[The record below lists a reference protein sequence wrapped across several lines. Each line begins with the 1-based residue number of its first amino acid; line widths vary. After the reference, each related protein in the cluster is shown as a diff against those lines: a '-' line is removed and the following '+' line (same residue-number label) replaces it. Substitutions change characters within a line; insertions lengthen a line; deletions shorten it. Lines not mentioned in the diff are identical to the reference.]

1 MNILLVDDHSVV
13 REGYKALI
21 KMLLPEAKLS
31 EASNGKES
39 SMALKQHVIDIM
51 ILDINLAH
59 ESGLVLAQGF
69 LQSYPKLKIIFF
81 SMFEDVAILQRAMET
96 GAMGYISKQS
106 DPEVLISAIQ
116 VVSKGQKYIEKDLAV
131 QLAKRLLTE
140 QIDIQSRLTAR
151 EFEIFIAFAMKKS
164 RVETANN
171 LNISIKT
178 ISNTLTTIKRK
189 LNVEVSEFGELAVQ
203 HGYIGSLENG

>member
-1 MNILLVDDHSVV
+1 MNIIIVDDHSVV

-21 KMLLPEAKLS
+21 NMMIPEAKLY
-31 EASNGKES
+31 EAANGQES
-39 SMALKQHVIDIM
+39 LNALKDNDIDLM

-59 ESGLVLAQGF
+59 ESGLVLAQQF
-69 LQSYPKLKIIFF
+69 LKSHPSLKIIFF
-81 SMFEDVAILQRAMET
+81 SMFEDGAILQRAMET

-116 VVSKGQKYIEKDLAV
+116 VVNKGQKYIEKDLAV
-131 QLAKRLLTE
+131 RLAKRLLTD

-164 RVETANN
+164 RVETAKN
-171 LNISIKT
+171 LDISIKT

-189 LNVEVSEFGELAVQ
+189 LNVEVNEFSDLAIQ
-203 HGYIGSLENG
+203 HGYIGSI

>member
-1 MNILLVDDHSVV
+1 MNIILVDDHSVV

-21 KMLLPEAKLS
+21 KMMLPQAQLFEA
-31 EASNGKES
+31 ANGKES
-39 SMALKQHVIDIM
+39 LLALAQHDIDIM

-59 ESGLVLAQGF
+59 ESGLVLANKF
-69 LQSYPKLKIIFF
+69 LQSTPNLKIIFF
-81 SMFEDVAILQRAMET
+81 SMFEDGAILQRAMQT

-106 DPEVLISAIQ
+106 DPEILISAIQ
-116 VVSKGQKYIEKDLAV
+116 VVNKGQKYMEKDLAMR
-131 QLAKRLLTE
+131 LAKRLLTD

-151 EFEIFIAFAMKKS
+151 EFEIFIAFAMKKN
-164 RVETANN
+164 REETANE

-189 LNVEVSEFGELAVQ
+189 LNVEVVEFAELAIQ
-203 HGYIGSLENG
+203 HGYIGSL

>member
-1 MNILLVDDHSVV
+1 MNIVLVDDHSVV

-21 KMLLPEAKLS
+21 KMMLPEAEIC
-31 EASNGKES
+31 EAANGKES
-39 SMALKQHVIDIM
+39 FMALKQFDIDMM

-59 ESGLVLAQGF
+59 ESGLVLAQQF

-81 SMFEDVAILQRAMET
+81 SMFEDGAILQRAMES

-116 VVSKGQKYIEKDLAV
+116 VVSKGQKYIEKNLAV
-131 QLAKRLLTE
+131 RLAKRLLTD

-164 RVETANN
+164 RVETAED

-189 LNVEVSEFGELAVQ
+189 LNIEVSEFAELAVQ
-203 HGYIGSLENG
+203 HGYIGSL

>member
-21 KMLLPEAKLS
+21 KMMLPQAHLFEGA
-31 EASNGKES
+31 NGKES
-39 SMALKQHVIDIM
+39 LIALKQHHIDIM

-59 ESGLVLAQGF
+59 ESGLVLAKQF
-69 LQSYPKLKIIFF
+69 LQRYSKLKIIFF
-81 SMFEDVAILQRAMET
+81 SMFEDGAILQRAMQT

-116 VVSKGQKYIEKDLAV
+116 VVNKGQKYIEKDLAMR
-131 QLAKRLLTE
+131 LAKRLLTE
-140 QIDIQSRLTAR
+140 QIDIQSRLTTR
-151 EFEIFIAFAMKKS
+151 EFEIFIAFAMKKN
-164 RVETANN
+164 RAETASE

-189 LNVEVSEFGELAVQ
+189 LNVEVSEFAELAIQ
-203 HGYIGSLENG
+203 HGYIGAL